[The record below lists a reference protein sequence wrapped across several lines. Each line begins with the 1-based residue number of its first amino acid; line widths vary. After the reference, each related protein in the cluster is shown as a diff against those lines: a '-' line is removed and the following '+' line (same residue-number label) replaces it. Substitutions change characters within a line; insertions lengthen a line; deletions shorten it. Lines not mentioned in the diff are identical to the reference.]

1 MKMSKPRYIL
11 GIDPDVDRTGVA
23 LVDCEGRRLEYAGAL
38 TFADCVKYLDGITA
52 MYPSED
58 VKVVIE
64 DSDTST
70 NWHCGGI
77 IFDKRLAMD
86 QKVRKAAA
94 IGRSAGLCHA
104 TARHLREYAESCGL
118 RVVMQRPLKKCW
130 KGKDK
135 KITQA
140 EAAQFMPGLPKKCN
154 QEVRDAALISW
165 CAAELPIILKVKSS
179 VNY

>member
-1 MKMSKPRYIL
+1 MKMSRPRYII

-23 LVDCEGRRLEYAGAL
+23 LVDREGRRLEYAGAL
-38 TFADCVKYLDGITA
+38 TFADCVKYLDGIAA

-58 VKVVIE
+58 VEVVIE

-70 NWHCGGI
+70 NWHYGSI
-77 IFDKRLAMD
+77 LFDKRLAMD
-86 QKVRKAAA
+86 QKMRKAAA

-130 KGKDK
+130 KGKDG
-135 KITQA
+135 KITQV
-140 EAAQFMPGLPKKCN
+140 EAAQFMPGLPKRCN
-154 QEVRDAALISW
+154 QEVRDAALLVW
-165 CAAELPIILKVKSS
+165 CAAELPIILKVKES